1 MLRVSDAE
9 REHVVGVLQKAVG
22 RGLITLDEFSTRTD
36 QALAAKTRGEL
47 NSVLIDLPDL
57 RHTALEPRPRPNEQ
71 PLLIRTGSGTIK
83 QNGAWH
89 VPAAVSVECGM
100 GTIVLD
106 FTEAVL
112 SHREVTL
119 RATAGAGTITV
130 IVPRGWRV
138 TMVEA
143 VTRFGSVINKATD
156 PVSPDLPE
164 LRVHARAG
172 MGTVKLRHPRGRR

>member
-9 REHVVGVLQKAVG
+9 REHVVGLLQKAVG

-57 RHTALEPRPRPNEQ
+57 RHTELAPRPVDE
-71 PLLIRTGSGTIK
+71 PLVIRTGSGTIK
-83 QNGAWH
+83 QNGSWI
-89 VPAAVSVECGM
+89 VPAVVSVECGM

-106 FTEAVL
+106 FTEATL
-112 SHREVTL
+112 RHREVTL
-119 RATAGAGTITV
+119 HATTGAGTIAV

-138 TMVEA
+138 IMAES
-143 VTRFGSVINKATD
+143 VTRLGSVVNKATD
-156 PVSPDLPE
+156 PFVPDMPE

-172 MGTVKLRHPRGRR
+172 MGTVKIRHPRGRR